1 MNKSK
6 HKISHRVLRTELYMA
21 TKYINEMN
29 FGLVTKML
37 HGVIDRLDEYDIGKD
52 AGKDAKNSQ

>member
-1 MNKSK
+1 
-6 HKISHRVLRTELYMA
+6 MA

-37 HGVIDRLDEYDIGKD
+37 HGVIDRLDEYDTGKD

>member
-21 TKYINEMN
+21 IEYIKEMN
-29 FGLVTKML
+29 FGFAML
-37 HGVIDRLDEYDIGKD
+37 MILGVLDRLDEYDIGKD
-52 AGKDAKNSQ
+52 AGKDAKK